1 MFSSLTGPYC
11 AVSFQFL
18 LMYEVCSVFL
28 NSEGPEPR
36 HESTKD
42 YDLIKNELFKQFVL
56 LMVTV
61 TVPLVLPRLGN
72 LR

>member
-1 MFSSLTGPYC
+1 
-11 AVSFQFL
+11 